1 MSSAWRV
8 IQNYPLYEV
17 NRKGDV
23 KEVLT
28 GRKLVTSRNKYGE
41 HYHLES
47 PSGRIVAVKKADLI
61 TWEFPKE

>member
-1 MSSAWRV
+1 MSAWRV

-17 NRKGDV
+17 NRKGEV

-28 GRKLVTSRNKYGE
+28 GRKLISSRNRHGE